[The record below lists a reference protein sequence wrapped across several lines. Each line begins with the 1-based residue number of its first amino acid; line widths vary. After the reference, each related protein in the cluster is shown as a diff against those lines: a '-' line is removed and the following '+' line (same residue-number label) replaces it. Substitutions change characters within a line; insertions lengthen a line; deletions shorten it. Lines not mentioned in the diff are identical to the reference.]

1 MNTVS
6 VNWEQVRSRL
16 RASEEALA
24 EALRGGPQRIRIAYR
39 QRAVRL
45 AKTQASP
52 TAFSPGLPV
61 IIFRLARERYAI
73 ELKDLAEVLPFTRCT
88 PVPGAPSQFLGV
100 INLRGELRG
109 VLDLSQLL
117 ALPESESTKS
127 GFVLILRA
135 GLGVGLKVDSV
146 EELHEIRPEDLTRPM
161 QANHLKGLASGT
173 LPLLDV
179 DILLAD
185 VFSKE
190 GVLTT

>member
-1 MNTVS
+1 MTTVS

-16 RASEEALA
+16 RASEEALE
-24 EALRGGPQRIRIAYR
+24 EALRAGPQRIQIAYR

-52 TAFSPGLPV
+52 TAVSPGLPV
-61 IIFRLARERYAI
+61 MIFRLVQERYAI

-88 PVPGAPSQFLGV
+88 PVPGAPPQFLGV
-100 INLRGELRG
+100 INLRGEIRG

-117 ALPESESTKS
+117 AIPESESTKS
-127 GFVLILRA
+127 GFILILRS
-135 GLGVGLKVDSV
+135 GLGVGLKVDSI
-146 EELHEIRPEDLTRPM
+146 EELHEIRPEELTRPM
-161 QANHLKGLASGT
+161 QANYLKGLASGT

-190 GVLTT
+190 ES

>member
-1 MNTVS
+1 MTTVS

-16 RASEEALA
+16 RASEEALE
-24 EALRGGPQRIRIAYR
+24 EALRAGPQRIQIAYQ

-52 TAFSPGLPV
+52 TAVSPGLPV

-73 ELKDLAEVLPFTRCT
+73 ELKYLAEVLPFTRCT
-88 PVPGAPSQFLGV
+88 PVPGAPPQFLGV

-127 GFVLILRA
+127 GFILMLRRS
-135 GLGVGLKVDSV
+135 GLGVGLKVDSI
-146 EELHEIRPEDLTRPM
+146 EDLYEIRPEELTRPM
-161 QANHLKGLASGT
+161 QANYLKGLASGT
-173 LPLLDV
+173 LPLLDA

-190 GVLTT
+190 ES

>member
-1 MNTVS
+1 MTTVS

-16 RASEEALA
+16 RASEEALE
-24 EALRGGPQRIRIAYR
+24 EALRAGPHRIQTTYR

-45 AKTQASP
+45 AKKHASP
-52 TAFSPGLPV
+52 TAVSPGLPV
-61 IIFRLARERYAI
+61 IIFRLVQERYAI

-88 PVPGAPSQFLGV
+88 PVPGAPPQFVGV

-127 GFVLILRA
+127 GFILILRS
-135 GLGVGLKVDSV
+135 GLGVGLKVDSI
-146 EELHEIRPEDLTRPM
+146 EDLHEIRPEELTRPM
-161 QANHLKGLASGT
+161 QANYLKGLAAGT
-173 LPLLDV
+173 LPLLDA
-179 DILLAD
+179 DKLLAD

-190 GVLTT
+190 ES

>member
-1 MNTVS
+1 MPP
-6 VNWEQVRSRL
+6 
-16 RASEEALA
+16 SEPD
-24 EALRGGPQRIRIAYR
+24 EALRAGPQRIQIAYQ

-45 AKTQASP
+45 AKTQSSP
-52 TAFSPGLPV
+52 TAVSPGLPV

-73 ELKDLAEVLPFTRCT
+73 ELKYLAEVLPFTRCT
-88 PVPGAPSQFLGV
+88 PVPGAPPQFLGV

-127 GFVLILRA
+127 GFILMLRRS
-135 GLGVGLKVDSV
+135 GLGVGLKVDSI
-146 EELHEIRPEDLTRPM
+146 EDLYEIRPEELTRPM
-161 QANHLKGLASGT
+161 QANYLKGLASGT
-173 LPLLDV
+173 LPLLDA

-190 GVLTT
+190 ES

>member
-1 MNTVS
+1 MKTVS

-16 RASEEALA
+16 RASEEAL
-24 EALRGGPQRIRIAYR
+24 EQALRAGPQRIQIAYR

-45 AKTQASP
+45 ANTQNSP
-52 TAFSPGLPV
+52 TAVSPGLPV

-88 PVPGAPSQFLGV
+88 PVPGAPPQFLGV

-127 GFVLILRA
+127 GFILMLRRS
-135 GLGVGLKVDSV
+135 GLGVGLKVDSI
-146 EELHEIRPEDLTRPM
+146 EELHEIRPEELTRPM
-161 QANHLKGLASGT
+161 QANYLKGLASGT
-173 LPLLDV
+173 LPLLDADKV
-179 DILLAD
+179 LAD

-190 GVLTT
+190 ES

>member
-1 MNTVS
+1 MTKAS

-16 RASEEALA
+16 RASEEALE
-24 EALRGGPQRIRIAYR
+24 EALRAGPQRIQIAYR

-52 TAFSPGLPV
+52 TAASPGMPV
-61 IIFRLARERYAI
+61 IIFRLAGERYAI
-73 ELKDLAEVLPFTRCT
+73 ELKYLAEVLPFTRCT

-117 ALPESESTKS
+117 ALPEGESTKS
-127 GFVLILRA
+127 GFILMLRRS
-135 GLGVGLKVDSV
+135 GLGVGLKVDSI
-146 EELHEIRPEDLTRPM
+146 EDLHEIRPEELTRPM
-161 QANHLKGLASGT
+161 QANYLKGLASGT
-173 LPLLDV
+173 LPLLDA
-179 DILLAD
+179 DKLLAD

-190 GVLTT
+190 ES

>member
-1 MNTVS
+1 MKRVS

-16 RASEEALA
+16 RASDEAL
-24 EALRGGPQRIRIAYR
+24 EDALRAGPQRTQIAYR
-39 QRAVRL
+39 QRALRL
-45 AKTQASP
+45 ANIETSSRAV
-52 TAFSPGLPV
+52 APGLPV

-88 PVPGAPSQFLGV
+88 PVPGAPPQFLGV

-117 ALPESESTKS
+117 AIPESESTKS
-127 GFVLILRA
+127 GFILILRS
-135 GLGVGLKVDSV
+135 GLGVGLKVDSI
-146 EELHEIRPEDLTRPM
+146 EEIHEIRPEELTRPM
-161 QANHLKGLASGT
+161 QANYLKGLASGT
-173 LPLLDV
+173 LPLLDA

>member
-1 MNTVS
+1 MTTVS

-16 RASEEALA
+16 RASEEALE
-24 EALRGGPQRIRIAYR
+24 EALRAGPQRIQIAYR

-52 TAFSPGLPV
+52 TAVSPGLPV
-61 IIFRLARERYAI
+61 MIFRLARERYAI
-73 ELKDLAEVLPFTRCT
+73 ELKDLAEVLPFIRCT
-88 PVPGAPSQFLGV
+88 PVPGAPTQLLGV

-117 ALPESESTKS
+117 ALPESESTES
-127 GFVLILRA
+127 GFILILRS
-135 GLGVGLKVDSV
+135 GLGVGLKVDSI
-146 EELHEIRPEDLTRPM
+146 EELHEIRPEELTRPM
-161 QANHLKGLASGT
+161 QANYLKGLASDT

-190 GVLTT
+190 ES